1 MRVTA
6 NKRSTAD
13 AFLADLLKEVDFR
26 EEGRAAYSLIQRLYP
41 LCRSITGNGVR
52 RTLRLLRQT
61 VPLSLREVMS
71 DTPVFDWT
79 IPDEWNIRDA
89 YIMNQTGERVV
100 DFRKSNLHV
109 LNYSVPVNRT
119 MSLADL
125 RPHLFTI
132 PEAPDWI
139 PYRTSYYQ
147 RNWGFCLTQ
156 RQLDKLEEG
165 EYHVYID
172 STLHPGHLTYGEYR
186 IQGETDEEV
195 LISCHSCHP
204 SLCNDNLSG
213 MAVAARFGALL
224 ENVSLRYSYRFLWV
238 PGTIGSITWLALN
251 EAILPR
257 IKHGLVLSCVGDP
270 GRFTYKRSR
279 RGDAE
284 IDRAV
289 EHMLTH
295 SGNESNVVDFT
306 PYGYDERQ
314 YCSPGIDL
322 PVGSFMRTPNGCYPE
337 YHTSADD
344 LSLVTPTALEES
356 LVGLLRVVRI
366 LEENQRYI
374 NLNPKCEPQ
383 LGRRGLYRQIGGMK
397 AAMGVEMAMLWV
409 LNFSDGEH
417 DLLDIAVRS
426 GIDFPSVSQAAE
438 LLQEA
443 GLLAPVE
450 QGSIVSGIGR
460 RKTSADI
467 GHEIV

>member
-1 MRVTA
+1 MRVTT
-6 NKRSTAD
+6 NGRSTAD
-13 AFLADLLKEVDFR
+13 AFLADLLKEIDFR
-26 EEGRAAYSLIQRLYP
+26 EEGKTAYGIIQRLYP

-52 RTLRLLRQT
+52 RSLRLLRET
-61 VPLSLREVMS
+61 VPLALREVMS

-79 IPDEWNIRDA
+79 VPDEWNIRDA
-89 YIMNQTGERVV
+89 YIMNQTGERLV

-119 MSLADL
+119 MSLEEL

-132 PEAPDWI
+132 PDAPDWI

-147 RNWGFCLTQ
+147 KNWGFCLTQ
-156 RQLDKLEEG
+156 RQLDQFEEG

-172 STLHPGHLTYGEYR
+172 STLHPGHLTYGEFR

-213 MAVAARFGALL
+213 MAIAARLAALL

-257 IKHGLVLSCVGDP
+257 IKHGLVLSCVGDR
-270 GRFTYKRSR
+270 GGFTYKRSR

-284 IDRAV
+284 VDRAV

-295 SGNESNVVDFT
+295 SGHETNVLDFA

-322 PVGSFMRTPNGCYPE
+322 PVGCFMRTPNGCYPE

-344 LSLVTPTALEES
+344 LSLVTPSALGES
-356 LVGLLRVVRI
+356 LAGLLRVVRI
-366 LEENQRYI
+366 LEENQSYV

-383 LGRRGLYRQIGGMK
+383 LGRRGLYRQIGGLK
-397 AAMGVEMAMLWV
+397 EAMGVETAMLWV
-409 LNFSDGEH
+409 LNLSDGEH

-426 GIDFPSVSQAAE
+426 GFSFPSVSEAAK

-443 GLLAPVE
+443 GLLTAV
-450 QGSIVSGIGR
+450 
-460 RKTSADI
+460 
-467 GHEIV
+467 